1 MGSCSG
7 KVVPVDSP
15 DNEAKPMEIDRVEGR
30 GGWNQKGKGLKGQ
43 SLEGKE
49 QRRSKESGKEQRQQI
64 HGFRPECQV

>member
-30 GGWNQKGKGLKGQ
+30 GGWKKGKGLKGQ
-43 SLEGKE
+43 SLSPKAKNKDAFMAFA
-49 QRRSKESGKEQRQQI
+49 RSFNTLYGIAKS
-64 HGFRPECQV
+64 